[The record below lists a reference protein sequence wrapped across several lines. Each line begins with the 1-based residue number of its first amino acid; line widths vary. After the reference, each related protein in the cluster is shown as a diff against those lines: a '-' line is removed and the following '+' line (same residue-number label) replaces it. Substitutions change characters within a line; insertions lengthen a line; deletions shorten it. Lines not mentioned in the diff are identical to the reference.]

1 MLPYEEYAPWL
12 VWIIPLV
19 ASVLVPIF
27 AKFGGKIRN
36 WFAVVVSFVTAGYA
50 LSMIPM
56 IMSNHGEPIDWS
68 VTWIPQIGLNVGVYV
83 DPLSVFM
90 ASIAAGIGALIVLYS
105 IGYMSHEEGLTRY
118 YFFILFFIG
127 GMVGLVMANNFLQL
141 FIFWEIVGLCSYA
154 LIGFWYKTKK
164 ASDAGMKAFIV
175 TKAGDVLM
183 LIGIVMLFALTGSF
197 DFMSSKAFI
206 EGGKIAFSMLLMI
219 SLLIFAG
226 AIGKSAQFPL
236 QTWLPDAMEGPTTVS
251 ALIHAAT
258 MVKAGVYLTARTFTL
273 FSGISEWLLVVAYIG
288 GITALLTATIAIVSN
303 DIKRVLA
310 YSTISQLGLMIAALG
325 LGTTLGWFASQFH
338 VMSHAIFKA
347 LLFLCAGSVMHSV
360 GTTDIA
366 KMGGLRK
373 YMPITF
379 IASFIGILALS
390 GVPPF
395 NGFWSKDLI
404 ILAALESHI
413 YPILGLII
421 LASIFTV
428 AYSFRWLGLVFFGKY
443 RGKEKASHIHESPYV
458 MTIPMIILAGLA
470 CISGFS
476 GESFL
481 HYMGIEHAIGIEIFP
496 ILISIVILLV
506 GFIPAYI
513 LYFKGSK
520 STRSTRTG
528 GIGALQKLL
537 SEGYYFDRVYYAIFV
552 NGFLKFTSLFYN
564 WIEIKI
570 IDNFNYFVANVSKK
584 ISQDFRPTH
593 TGVLSMN
600 MSGILVGLLG
610 ILILMLI
617 MLG

>member
-19 ASVLVPIF
+19 GSVLIPVF
-27 AKFGGKIRN
+27 AKFGEKIRN

-50 LSMIPM
+50 LSMIPL
-56 IMSNHGEPIDWS
+56 IMSHHGEPIDWS
-68 VTWIPQIGLNVGVYV
+68 ITC
-83 DPLSVFM
+83 VFM
-90 ASIAAGIGALIVLYS
+90 ANIAAGIGALIVLYS

-164 ASDAGMKAFIV
+164 ASDAGMKAFVV

-183 LIGIVMLFALTGSF
+183 LIGIVMIFALTGSF
-197 DFMSSKAFI
+197 DFMSTKAFI
-206 EGGKIAFSMLLMI
+206 EGGKIALSMLLMI

-258 MVKAGVYLTARTFTL
+258 MVKAGVYLTARTFTF
-273 FSGISEWLLVVAYIG
+273 FSGISEWLLIVAYIG

-310 YSTISQLGLMIAALG
+310 YSTISQLGLMITALG
-325 LGTTLGWFASQFH
+325 LGTTLGLFASQFH

-360 GTTDIA
+360 GTTDIV

-379 IASFIGILALS
+379 ITSFIGILALS

-421 LASIFTV
+421 LASIFTA

-443 RGKEKASHIHESPYV
+443 RGKEKESNIHESPYV

-476 GESFL
+476 EESFL

-496 ILISIVILLV
+496 ILISIVILLI
-506 GFIPAYI
+506 GFIPAYM
-513 LYFKGSK
+513 LYFRGSK
-520 STRSTRTG
+520 PKSTKTG
-528 GIGALQKLL
+528 GLGALQKLL

-570 IDNFNYFVANVSKK
+570 IDNFNYFVANVSKQ
-584 ISQDFRPTH
+584 ISQKFRPTH